1 MVEGPRTNLRK
12 GQPKAIVFLGGGRIT
27 SALAAGLR
35 LDGYAGGIVVYD
47 RHPEKLRALRR
58 EARVQAARDL
68 KSAVARAEML
78 IVAVRPASVAEM
90 LEEVAACGARPPK
103 LCVSL
108 AAGVPLRKLRARLP
122 VRWARAMPSP
132 VCRVGRGF
140 TPLCFDASMGKS
152 ERARVRKLF
161 ARVGAVVDVPE
172 GQFDAITA
180 AASPTHGYHALA
192 TLATAAR
199 DAGLRGNAALTAAA
213 HALADGIGYWRQ
225 SGESLDDLLHEAATP
240 GGIAAA
246 TMAAMDESGYAR
258 AVKNG
263 IRAGVKQAR
272 RNAKR

>member
-1 MVEGPRTNLRK
+1 MRK
-12 GQPKAIVFLGGGRIT
+12 GQSKAIVFLGGGRIT
-27 SALAAGLR
+27 GALAAGLR
-35 LDGYAGGIVVYD
+35 LDGYAGEIMVYD

-90 LEEVAACGARPPK
+90 LTEVAACGTAPPG

-108 AAGVPLRKLRARLP
+108 AAGIPLRKLRGRLA

-140 TPLCFDASMGKS
+140 TPVCFDASVRKS

-161 ARVGAVVDVPE
+161 ARVGAVIDVPE
-172 GQFDAITA
+172 SEFDAITA

-192 TLATAAR
+192 TLAKAAR
-199 DAGLRGNAALTAAA
+199 DAGLRGNAALAAAA
-213 HALADGIGYWRQ
+213 HALGGGIGYWRE
-225 SGESLDDLLHEAATP
+225 SGESLQDLLQEAATP

-246 TMAAMDESGYAR
+246 TMAAMDDSGYAR

-272 RNAKR
+272 RNARR